1 MKRLSI
7 IIVTYKS
14 EHDIY
19 DCLDSIWMYCDI
31 PHEELEVIVV
41 DNSPKSDEMFSIL
54 REKYKNDIILI
65 HNTHNGGYGQ
75 GNNVGIRQAT
85 APVILIMNP
94 DVRLCQHIFDTALK
108 AFEKDHQLCMYGMK
122 QMLSPTVKSPL
133 SFDCSR
139 LMNGYLIPF
148 VAKLCNKFDIY
159 MPSMMYLAGSCFFI
173 SKSKF
178 EKVGLFD
185 EDIFMYGE
193 EEDIHYRLK
202 KQFGPHF
209 TYNSSIRYI
218 HQTLD
223 RPITLSTEQ
232 KIISSTTTLHDK
244 KGFSKRTTYQNF
256 KRYYRTRLFMARIK
270 KALGDTTI
278 TERISI
284 LKELIRYCH
293 TLK

>member
-1 MKRLSI
+1 
-7 IIVTYKS
+7 
-14 EHDIY
+14 
-19 DCLDSIWMYCDI
+19 
-31 PHEELEVIVV
+31 
-41 DNSPKSDEMFSIL
+41 
-54 REKYKNDIILI
+54 
-65 HNTHNGGYGQ
+65 
-75 GNNVGIRQAT
+75 
-85 APVILIMNP
+85 
-94 DVRLCQHIFDTALK
+94 
-108 AFEKDHQLCMYGMK
+108 
-122 QMLSPTVKSPL
+122 
-133 SFDCSR
+133 
-139 LMNGYLIPF
+139 
-148 VAKLCNKFDIY
+148 